1 MPTPKNKYDREHL
14 RRIRAIQ
21 KEIDAIYAEAVK
33 EAAALGVT
41 INMPNDAKPF
51 TFDDYPLTQKRVD
64 EMLNKLRSQL
74 NVAIVNG
81 IDFAWTLANDKNNE
95 LCNVVFGKAV
105 NSLTPA
111 QKRRYYN
118 NNDKARDAFLKRKEK
133 GLNLSDKVWKYTSL
147 FKTEIEMGLDL
158 GIRVGKD
165 AASMARDLKQYLQH
179 PDMLF
184 RRVRDE
190 HGILHL
196 SKRAAAFHPST
207 GVYRSS
213 YKNARRL
220 AVTETNMA
228 YRTADHERWQ
238 QLDFVVGIEINL
250 SSNHTCLGRDGK
262 PHEFKDIC
270 DKLKG
275 KYPKDFK
282 FVGWHP
288 HCRCFVTSILK
299 TKAERDADRRRYING
314 EEVSKESENT
324 VHDVPQGFRDWLE
337 ENKER
342 IVDAADKGRLPYFL
356 IDNGKVVDGEYVLN
370 KPRAVVN
377 VETPTIPVEP
387 PQTQTQAP
395 QQQDNVPTFHKCKTV
410 EEYEELLMQIPYME
424 RVDLSS
430 CTVKQAERLVQRMYE
445 LHATFPTRTEAGGLQ
460 FETWVERAKGE
471 ERRGRLGEF
480 DRFGKQKLGV
490 ASNAQAIIDR
500 NFAKQK
506 NAMLKREKANIKQME
521 DNIKYTEQQIEDN
534 IWMGEDD
541 PWIVQRKDVLAR
553 MKAYHEELIDGLE
566 EKARNFAPDES
577 ETTAMTL
584 EDILNHEFG
593 HFINDNLQ
601 RNWDTYS
608 DEVHNAVI
616 AIEKAYGF
624 DGKPKDVWE
633 YRNHFLDSVAFEEG
647 RNISFYATTEGC
659 EYFAEAFAY
668 YCQHGT
674 SKNPLLDNLFN
685 ALKKN

>member
-14 RRIRAIQ
+14 RRIMAIQ

-118 NNDKARDAFLKRKEK
+118 NNDKAREAFLKRKEK

-342 IVDAADKGRLPYFL
+342 IVNAADKGRLPYFL
-356 IDNGKVVDGEYVLN
+356 IDNGKVVDGE
-370 KPRAVVN
+370 
-377 VETPTIPVEP
+377 
-387 PQTQTQAP
+387 
-395 QQQDNVPTFHKCKTV
+395 
-410 EEYEELLMQIPYME
+410 
-424 RVDLSS
+424 
-430 CTVKQAERLVQRMYE
+430 
-445 LHATFPTRTEAGGLQ
+445 
-460 FETWVERAKGE
+460 
-471 ERRGRLGEF
+471 
-480 DRFGKQKLGV
+480 
-490 ASNAQAIIDR
+490 
-500 NFAKQK
+500 
-506 NAMLKREKANIKQME
+506 
-521 DNIKYTEQQIEDN
+521 
-534 IWMGEDD
+534 
-541 PWIVQRKDVLAR
+541 
-553 MKAYHEELIDGLE
+553 
-566 EKARNFAPDES
+566 
-577 ETTAMTL
+577 
-584 EDILNHEFG
+584 
-593 HFINDNLQ
+593 
-601 RNWDTYS
+601 
-608 DEVHNAVI
+608 
-616 AIEKAYGF
+616 
-624 DGKPKDVWE
+624 
-633 YRNHFLDSVAFEEG
+633 
-647 RNISFYATTEGC
+647 
-659 EYFAEAFAY
+659 
-668 YCQHGT
+668 
-674 SKNPLLDNLFN
+674 
-685 ALKKN
+685 

>member
-1 MPTPKNKYDREHL
+1 MPNKYDKEHL
-14 RRIRAIQ
+14 KRVKAIQ
-21 KEIDAIYAEAVK
+21 RQVDAIYAEAIS

-41 INMPNDAKPF
+41 IHMPNDAQPF
-51 TFDDYPLTQKRVD
+51 TFDDYPLTKRRVD
-64 EMLNKLRSQL
+64 DMLTKLRHQL
-74 NVAIVNG
+74 QVAIVNAVNS
-81 IDFAWTLANDKNNE
+81 AWTLANNKNNE
-95 LCNVVFGKAV
+95 LCNVVFGKAAS
-105 NSLTPA
+105 SLTPA
-111 QKRRYYN
+111 QRRKYYN
-118 NNDKARDAFLKRKEK
+118 NNDKAREAFLQRKEN
-133 GLNLSDKVWKYTSL
+133 GLNLSDRVWHYSDL

-158 GIRVGKD
+158 GIRSGLD
-165 AASMARDLKQYLQH
+165 APAMARDLKQYLQH

-196 SKRAAAFHPST
+196 SKRAAAFHPGQ

-228 YRTADHERWQ
+228 YRTSDHERWQ
-238 QLDFVVGIEINL
+238 QLDFVVGIEISL

-262 PHEFKDIC
+262 PHEFTDIC

-282 FVGWHP
+282 FTGWHP
-288 HCRCFVTSILK
+288 HCRCFATSILK
-299 TKAERDADRRRYING
+299 TKEERAADRRRFING

-324 VHDVPQGFRDWLE
+324 VHEYPKGFTDWLE
-337 ENKER
+337 SNEER
-342 IVDAADKGRLPYFL
+342 IVNAKALPYFL
-356 IDNGKVVDGEYVLN
+356 SDNGKVVDGKFVIN
-370 KPRAVVN
+370 KPNAE
-377 VETPTIPVEP
+377 VEHN
-387 PQTQTQAP
+387 A
-395 QQQDNVPTFHKCKTV
+395 QDDVPKFHKCKTV
-410 EEYEELLMQIPYME
+410 AEYEELLMQIPYME

-430 CTVKQAERLVQRMYE
+430 CTVKQAERLVQRLFE
-445 LHATFPTRTEAGGLQ
+445 LNETFPTRTEYGGLQ

-471 ERRGRLGEF
+471 ERRGHLGEF

-521 DNIKYTEQQIEDN
+521 ANIKATEEQIEDN

-553 MKAYHEELIDGLE
+553 MKEYHKQLVDGLE
-566 EKARNFAPDES
+566 EKERNFAHDES

-584 EDILNHEFG
+584 EDVLNHEFG

-624 DGKPKDVWE
+624 DGKPRDVWE

-685 ALKKN
+685 ALKKNK